1 MELNTTG
8 IEPSNLITVRSYFG
22 LTADGGGTVYA
33 LIAPPILVSVAWF
46 NYTYTNDVPYIDEYY
61 WYVSWAYGYLL
72 FFWMFSHLYSKSA
85 VMRFFYTQ
93 AAVL

>member
-8 IEPSNLITVRSYFG
+8 IEPTNLITVKSYFG

-46 NYTYTNDVPYIDEYY
+46 NY
-61 WYVSWAYGYLL
+61 
-72 FFWMFSHLYSKSA
+72 
-85 VMRFFYTQ
+85 
-93 AAVL
+93 